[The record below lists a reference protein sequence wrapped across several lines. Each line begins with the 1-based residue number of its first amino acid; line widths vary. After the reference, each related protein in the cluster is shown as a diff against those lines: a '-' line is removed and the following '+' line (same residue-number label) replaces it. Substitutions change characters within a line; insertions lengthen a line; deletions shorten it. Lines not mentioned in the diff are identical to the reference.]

1 MEVTLSKA
9 RKAYPDCSAVA
20 SKLHAQ
26 LYNAEEQLRAQQHQ
40 TSYLTHLTAR
50 TFPRG
55 LHCLSMRLTTEYF
68 ALQPEQRKAEM
79 AKRGFA
85 SPTLNL
91 RAVHGSLAPR
101 SGAGRRRARIA
112 RFPEAF
118 QLMRLRLDL
127 PWLRA
132 VRRRR
137 RIHFARRPLLFPL
150 RTTIL
155 IPHARIHSHVS
166 IIFWAS
172 LSTQKPPINPVAD
185 KTNPPIAH
193 TPACRYN
200 ATPSRSL
207 PLGNGSHSGAHRE
220 SRPSPRG
227 RVGLPQ
233 PTCFVTGPAAPDRVV
248 VHAKFPLPT
257 TPTSVVSTTGGSPGP
272 TCRKRCE
279 RDTKNALRAAT
290 ATRAYACAG
299 AGHRCTTHTA
309 SPAV

>member
-20 SKLHAQ
+20 SKLRAQ

-68 ALQPEQRKAEM
+68 ALQPEQRK
-79 AKRGFA
+79 FCF
-85 SPTLNL
+85 
-91 RAVHGSLAPR
+91 SLAPR

-118 QLMRLRLDL
+118 QLMRFAGAAESTLLRGGPSFSPSYHHLNSPRTHPL
-127 PWLRA
+127 T
-132 VRRRR
+132 
-137 RIHFARRPLLFPL
+137 RIH
-150 RTTIL
+150 
-155 IPHARIHSHVS
+155 

-185 KTNPPIAH
+185 KTNPPRLAPQSLTPLPAVITPPPRVHFLWETAAIAGPTGNPGRH
-193 TPACRYN
+193 HGDVSAF
-200 ATPSRSL
+200 RS
-207 PLGNGSHSGAHRE
+207 PLASS
-220 SRPSPRG
+220 
-227 RVGLPQ
+227 
-233 PTCFVTGPAAPDRVV
+233 PDRVV

-272 TCRKRCE
+272 TCRKRLREGYQECAASGHSDAGM
-279 RDTKNALRAAT
+279 RMCGRRSSVYYTHGVASRLIVRAA
-290 ATRAYACAG
+290 REK
-299 AGHRCTTHTA
+299 
-309 SPAV
+309 SPPSNKSSY

>member
-1 MEVTLSKA
+1 MWRPSHSRVGFLSHVVVTRTAASRPPLVACSSPAPPNPLCEV
-9 RKAYPDCSAVA
+9 
-20 SKLHAQ
+20 
-26 LYNAEEQLRAQQHQ
+26 
-40 TSYLTHLTAR
+40 
-50 TFPRG
+50 
-55 LHCLSMRLTTEYF
+55 
-68 ALQPEQRKAEM
+68 
-79 AKRGFA
+79 
-85 SPTLNL
+85 
-91 RAVHGSLAPR
+91 AP
-101 SGAGRRRARIA
+101 
-112 RFPEAF
+112 P
-118 QLMRLRLDL
+118 
-127 PWLRA
+127 
-132 VRRRR
+132 
-137 RIHFARRPLLFPL
+137 FPL

-272 TCRKRCE
+272 TCRKRLREGYQECAASGHSDAGM
-279 RDTKNALRAAT
+279 RMCGRRSSVYYTHGVASRLIVRAA
-290 ATRAYACAG
+290 REK
-299 AGHRCTTHTA
+299 
-309 SPAV
+309 SPPSNKSSY